1 MKNLRA
7 RLKECEGSFTLE
19 ASLVMPVVLF
29 TTMIL
34 LFLSLY
40 MYQQS
45 MLHQAASA
53 AAERT
58 AYSWDNSHKEALD
71 GSVPV
76 NQYDSLYWR
85 MTDDQ
90 WLGSLFGWAGAEN
103 SQTVP
108 VPSTSSTQGAL
119 TAIKLSKTG
128 SAIPAG
134 MQGDMTYKNAVLQRK
149 VTASLNQIISLRP
162 LDAMLDGGSELRTSG
177 SSLVVDPVE
186 FIRSIHLMRYYGSKF
201 KKNDAGEGMDRG
213 NAAGVLQQLQTSGSQ
228 P

>member
-1 MKNLRA
+1 
-7 RLKECEGSFTLE
+7 
-19 ASLVMPVVLF
+19 MPVVLF

-40 MYQQS
+40 IYQQS
-45 MLHQAASA
+45 MLQQAASA

-76 NQYDSLYWR
+76 DQYDSLYWR

-90 WLGSLFGWAGAEN
+90 WLGALFGWAGAGN

-108 VPSTSSTQGAL
+108 VPSTPSTEGEL
-119 TAIKLSKTG
+119 PVIKLSKTG

-134 MQGDMTYKNAVLQRK
+134 MQGEMNYQNALLQRK
-149 VTASLNQIISLRP
+149 VTASLNQMISLHP
-162 LDAMLDGGSELRTSG
+162 LDTLLDGGSGLQTSG

-186 FIRSIHLMRYYGSKF
+186 FIRSISLMRYYGSKF
-201 KKNDAGEGMDRG
+201 KKNDAGEGIDRG
-213 NAAGVLQQLQTSGSQ
+213 NAAGVLEQLQASGSK

>member
-1 MKNLRA
+1 
-7 RLKECEGSFTLE
+7 
-19 ASLVMPVVLF
+19 MPVVLF

-40 MYQQS
+40 IYQQS

-76 NQYDSLYWR
+76 NQYDPLYWR
-85 MTDDQ
+85 LTDDQ
-90 WLGSLFGWAGAEN
+90 WLGALFGWAGAEN
-103 SQTVP
+103 SQTVL
-108 VPSTSSTQGAL
+108 VPSTSSAQGAL
-119 TAIKLSKTG
+119 TSIKLSKTG

-134 MQGDMTYKNAVLQRK
+134 MQGDMTYQNALLQRK
-149 VTASLNQIISLRP
+149 VTASLHQMISLRP
-162 LDAMLDGGSELRTSG
+162 LDAMLDGGGNELQTSG

-201 KKNDAGEGMDRG
+201 KKHDAGEGMDRG
-213 NAAGVLQQLQTSGSQ
+213 SAAGVLQQLQASGSQ